1 MLKPLLL
8 AISAG
13 LIFVGCDSKP
23 EAGKPPSGPSES
35 TQIDQEWRPST
46 LSAETIAK
54 ANAAVLDYRK
64 CLSEETKAKAENRA
78 DPRDI
83 ANSILKNCENRLPAI
98 KAAFDAENVPATISE
113 RYLRK
118 TRSQG
123 AQGVLRIVMGI
134 HAERSG
140 EEEVAKSGAD
150 NTKK

>member
-1 MLKPLLL
+1 LLKTLLL
-8 AISAG
+8 AISAS

-23 EAGKPPSGPSES
+23 EAGKSPNSPSES

-64 CLSEETKAKAENRA
+64 CLGEETKAKAENRA

-83 ANSILKNCENRLPAI
+83 ANTILKNCENRLPAI

-123 AQGVLRIVMGI
+123 AQSVLRIVMGV
-134 HAERSG
+134 HAERAG
-140 EEEVAKSGAD
+140 EEEEAKAA
-150 NTKK
+150 NHFKK

>member
-1 MLKPLLL
+1 LFKTLLL
-8 AISAG
+8 AIFVG
-13 LIFVGCDSKP
+13 LIFMGCDSKP
-23 EAGKPPSGPSES
+23 EAGKPPNGPLES

-46 LSAETIAK
+46 LSEETIAK

-64 CLSEETKAKAENRA
+64 CLGEETKARAENRS

-83 ANSILKNCENRLPAI
+83 ANTILKNCESRLPAI
-98 KAAFDAENVPATISE
+98 KAVFDAEKVPTTISE

-123 AQGVLRIVMGI
+123 AQGVLRIVMGV
-134 HAERSG
+134 HAERAG
-140 EEEVAKSGAD
+140 EEEQAKTAG

>member
-1 MLKPLLL
+1 MLKTLLL
-8 AISAG
+8 AISAS

-23 EAGKPPSGPSES
+23 EAGKSPNSPSES

-83 ANSILKNCENRLPAI
+83 ANTILKNCENRLPAI
-98 KAAFDAENVPATISE
+98 KAAFDAENVPVTISE

-123 AQGVLRIVMGI
+123 AQSVLRIVMGV
-134 HAERSG
+134 HAERAG
-140 EEEVAKSGAD
+140 EEEEAKAA
-150 NTKK
+150 NHFKK

>member
-1 MLKPLLL
+1 MLKTLLL
-8 AISAG
+8 AISAS

-23 EAGKPPSGPSES
+23 EAGKSPNSPSES

-83 ANSILKNCENRLPAI
+83 ANTILKNCENRLPAI
-98 KAAFDAENVPATISE
+98 KAAFDAENVPAAISE

-123 AQGVLRIVMGI
+123 AQSVLRIVMGV
-134 HAERSG
+134 HAERAG
-140 EEEVAKSGAD
+140 EEEEAKAA
-150 NTKK
+150 NHFKK